1 MDPFKSPIRIEF
13 PLRGEWQA
21 PTTPVKRVPSH
32 GTNRMGMRYAFDFV
46 QVNWNKPHKPFYDTS
61 FARYFLSGVPLA
73 NCYCWGQPIYAPCD
87 GEVIAVVDGI
97 PERQTVH
104 WISDGALA
112 IKNARTFNEYQDD
125 FSQIAGNYLI
135 VKHAPQVYLA
145 FVHLQTNSIA
155 VAVGQQLQKGEFLGN
170 VGHSGNSTSPHLH
183 FQVMDSDDIAH
194 AKGLPFVFEKYEL
207 YQENHWEMVYDQL
220 PSDTDRVRY

>member
-73 NCYCWGQPIYAPCD
+73 NCYCWGQPIYAPCE

-104 WISDGALA
+104 WVSDGALA

-145 FVHLQTNSIA
+145 FVHLQTNSHRCSCRST
-155 VAVGQQLQKGEFLGN
+155 VAKRRIPRKRRSLWQLHLASFALSSHGQRRHCPCQRLTLRLRE
-170 VGHSGNSTSPHLH
+170 V
-183 FQVMDSDDIAH
+183 
-194 AKGLPFVFEKYEL
+194 
-207 YQENHWEMVYDQL
+207 
-220 PSDTDRVRY
+220 